1 MAHKIFHAAFLLD
14 ALRTAIIFL
23 AGFLSY
29 EILKRLEAEW
39 NIMHPNNE
47 MSHFAHRK
55 MYHFVIIFLFDLSIL
70 YLVAFLFDIHLS

>member
-1 MAHKIFHAAFLLD
+1 MAHKIFHAAFLLN

-29 EILKRLEAEW
+29 EILKRLEEEW
-39 NIMHPNNE
+39 NIMHPKNE

-55 MYHFVIIFLFDLSIL
+55 MYHFIIIFLFDLSIL
-70 YLVAFLFDIHLS
+70 YLIAFLFDIHLS